1 MKKRWWIPA
10 VLLLTALGWW
20 HFSTATPHGRLSAR
34 AALLIQIGAL
44 IGSDEDP
51 DPAAFS
57 DSVRQEID
65 KGTLMLAGP
74 APAFADIRDL
84 ALPGPSG
91 AQPIRVY
98 VPEGDSPKPVM
109 VFFHGGGWTVG
120 TLDHTDNLCR
130 RLARS
135 AGAVVVSVSYRLAPE
150 NPWPAALDDAWSAL
164 GQVQALCSQWGGDPG
179 RMALCG
185 ESAGG
190 NLALLLAQMAAANGM
205 DAVRAVAVAYPITD
219 AATRNRDSYRFF
231 GTGYG
236 LTRSI
241 LDLTR
246 RAYLPDSALWRDPCV
261 SPLYGTRSGLPPVLS
276 LTPSPAKGWPL
287 CRPLSRQADKP
298 SEWKCPACCTAS
310 SPTTAF
316 LSRRRSRSVRK
327 WAGFWGEN
335 WRRAYRQGSGEG
347 KKGGLTAEKG

>member
-261 SPLYGTRSGLPPVLS
+261 SPLYGTRSGLPPVLVVNAQFDPLAS
-276 LTPSPAKGWPL
+276 EGLAFVQAIIQAGGQAQRMEVPGVLHGFLTNDRFFEPEAEQVSAEMGRFLGGKLEEG
-287 CRPLSRQADKP
+287 LSAR
-298 SEWKCPACCTAS
+298 
-310 SPTTAF
+310 
-316 LSRRRSRSVRK
+316 VR
-327 WAGFWGEN
+327 
-335 WRRAYRQGSGEG
+335 
-347 KKGGLTAEKG
+347 